1 MPAPCRFDVYQCCL
15 YAHPRSGFVGIKRS
29 VDPMRPIASRWR
41 KMEMGKRQ
49 PGAESEVKYLFGDS
63 HTAARRLDVLARTFE
78 PSTRSFLEETG
89 TQEPNLALDLGCG
102 PGHTTQLVSTVLRS
116 LQTVGIDSS
125 EQFLAAARGQY
136 GHGISFLRHDVTSVP
151 FPVDSASVIY
161 ARFLATHL
169 DKPASVIHQW
179 ATQLV
184 TGGLLLLDEVE
195 FIHTSHPLFV
205 RYLRWV
211 DDLLR
216 QQGQTLYIGPSLAE
230 TMVPGLMERLRNRVR
245 RFPVADRDAA
255 TLFLLNVDAWAD
267 HPYVVSTHGAGAVAR
282 MSQELREVVMQSGSD
297 SNIEWGMRQIA
308 FVRV

>member
-1 MPAPCRFDVYQCCL
+1 
-15 YAHPRSGFVGIKRS
+15 
-29 VDPMRPIASRWR
+29 MRPVASRWR
-41 KMEMGKRQ
+41 KMEMGERRL
-49 PGAESEVKYLFGDS
+49 GAGSEAKYLFGDS
-63 HTAARRLDVLARTFE
+63 HTAARRLDVLAKTFE

-89 TQEPNLALDLGCG
+89 TKEPNLALDLGCG

-136 GHGISFLRHDVTSVP
+136 GNGISFLQHDVTAVP
-151 FPVDSASVIY
+151 FPVDAASVIY

-169 DKPASVIHQW
+169 DEPTSVIRKW

-195 FIHTSHPLFV
+195 FIHTSHPTFV
-205 RYLRWV
+205 RYLSWV

-216 QQGQTLYIGPSLAE
+216 RQGQTLYIGPRLAD
-230 TMVPGLMERLRNRVR
+230 TMVPGLMERRRNRVR
-245 RFPVADRDAA
+245 RFPVADQDAA
-255 TLFLLNVDAWAD
+255 TLFLLNVDAWSD
-267 HPYVVSTHGAGAVAR
+267 HPYVVSTHGARAVAR
-282 MSQELREVVMQSGSD
+282 MSHELQEVVTQSGSD